1 MKNMT
6 LVHIA
11 KACEG
16 EYHGRIE
23 EKLIEVKGVVLDSR
37 KVEKD
42 FLFIATRGERVD
54 GHSFI
59 AQVFERGAAC
69 VVCEEAPE
77 VEDKPYILV
86 KDSFSALQKIAAFY
100 REQLSVKVVGITGSV
115 GKTTTKEFIASVLE
129 QKYSVLKTQGNFN
142 NEVGL
147 PLTVLQ
153 IRDEHEVAVLEMGI
167 NHFGEMDRLGTIAKP
182 DICVMTNIGQCHL
195 EFLGSREGILKAK
208 SEMLAH
214 LQPNGI
220 ACVNGD
226 DDMLATIDKVQG
238 REPVTFG
245 ISETNTIYAT
255 DMESKGL
262 RGTVCRI
269 HTKEGT
275 LEANIPLPG
284 RHMVYNALAAT
295 AVGFALELSK
305 EEIQKGIQAVS
316 SVGGRSHIIS
326 GGERVI
332 IDDCYNANPVSMEA
346 AIDLLTLAEDRKVA
360 ILGDMGELGDEEVRM
375 HEAIGVYA
383 VEKKID
389 VLICIGKLSR
399 FMAEAAK
406 KENGKQETMIYWFE
420 TKEEAQEEL
429 ANLIKEKDTILV
441 KASHF
446 MGFEDIVK
454 ALQ

>member
-1 MKNMT
+1 MT
-6 LVHIA
+6 LAHIA
-11 KACEG
+11 KACDG
-16 EYHGRIE
+16 EYHGSLE
-23 EKLIEVKGVVLDSR
+23 DKKKEVKGVVLDSR
-37 KVEKD
+37 KVEED
-42 FLFIATRGERVD
+42 FLFIATKGERVD

-59 AQVFERGAAC
+59 SQVFEMGAAC
-69 VVCEEAPE
+69 VVCEKEPE
-77 VEDKPYILV
+77 NATKPYILV
-86 KDSFSALQKIAAFY
+86 KDSFLALQKIAAFY
-100 REQLSVKVVGITGSV
+100 REQLSIKVVGITGSV
-115 GKTTTKEFIASVLE
+115 GKTTTKEFIASVLD
-129 QKYSVLKTQGNFN
+129 QKYKVLKTQGNFN

-208 SEMLAH
+208 SEMLIH

-238 REPVTFG
+238 NAPITFG
-245 ISETNTIYAT
+245 ISETNAIYAT
-255 DMESKGL
+255 DIESKGL
-262 RGTVCRI
+262 LGTVCKI
-269 HTKEGT
+269 HTKEST
-275 LEANIPLPG
+275 FEACIPLPG

-295 AVGFALELSK
+295 AVGLSLQLSE
-305 EEIQKGIQAVS
+305 EEIQRGIEAVP

-326 GGERVI
+326 CKERVI
-332 IDDCYNANPVSMEA
+332 IDDCYNANPVSMKA
-346 AIDLLTLAEDRKVA
+346 AIDLLTLAEDRKIA
-360 ILGDMGELGDEEVRM
+360 ILGDMGELGEDKEKM
-375 HEAIGVYA
+375 HETIGVYA
-383 VEKKID
+383 VEKEID
-389 VLICIGKLSR
+389 ILICIGKLSH

-406 KENGKQETMIYWFE
+406 KANQKTTIYWFE
-420 TKEEAQEEL
+420 TKEEAQKEL
-429 ANLIKEKDTILV
+429 PDFIKEKDTILV
-441 KASHF
+441 KASHS